1 MIRSKLAIAM
11 VMAAVPA
18 LLSAANGAQ
27 PAKPL
32 AEQVRHELITL
43 PFLSIYDSLRF
54 QVDGDRV
61 ILSGETIRPVM
72 KSQAENVV
80 KQLAGVSTVV
90 NNIEVLP
97 LSPYDDRVRIAVAR
111 AVYGF
116 PALLRYSLG
125 ALPSI
130 HIVVKNGNVTL
141 KGVVA
146 TEMDRTL
153 AFLRANG
160 VPGTFQVT
168 NELVVAGQ
176 RPL

>member
-1 MIRSKLAIAM
+1 MTRTKLAITL
-11 VMAAVPA
+11 VLAAVPA
-18 LLSAANGAQ
+18 LLTAANGAQ

-32 AEQVRHELITL
+32 AEQVRRELITL
-43 PFLSIYDSLRF
+43 PFLSIFDSLRYE
-54 QVDGDRV
+54 VKGDQV

-80 KQLAGVSTVV
+80 KQLPGVATVV

-116 PALLRYSLG
+116 PALQRYSLG

-130 HIVVKNGNVTL
+130 HIVVKNGSVTL

-160 VPGTFQVT
+160 VPGTFQVN
-168 NELVVAGQ
+168 NELTVAGRQ
-176 RPL
+176 TL